1 MLTIQ
6 RTNTAVNIA
15 INAKYQR
22 PSVCNSIETILVD
35 DKIKD
40 KFLPRLYEE
49 FSKLNIEMRGC
60 DKTRSVIKV
69 NEATDEDYYKEYNDY
84 ICAIKV
90 VDNVDEAIAHIS
102 KYSTKHS
109 EAIVT
114 NNEEA
119 KNKFFK
125 ELDSACLYHNVSTRF
140 TDGGCFGFGAEIGIS
155 TTKLHARGP
164 MGIKEITTYKYII
177 SGNGE
182 VRD

>member
-1 MLTIQ
+1 MAL
-6 RTNTAVNIA
+6 NIA
-15 INAKYQR
+15 VNAKYQR
-22 PSVCNSIETILVD
+22 PSVCNAIETILVD

-40 KFLPRLYEE
+40 KFLPILAKKFNE
-49 FSKLNIEMRGC
+49 LNIEMRGC
-60 DKTRSVIKV
+60 EKTRSVI
-69 NEATDEDYYKEYNDY
+69 NCNIATEDDYYKEYNDY

-90 VDNVDEAIAHIS
+90 VENVDEAIAHIS

-109 EAIVT
+109 EAIIT